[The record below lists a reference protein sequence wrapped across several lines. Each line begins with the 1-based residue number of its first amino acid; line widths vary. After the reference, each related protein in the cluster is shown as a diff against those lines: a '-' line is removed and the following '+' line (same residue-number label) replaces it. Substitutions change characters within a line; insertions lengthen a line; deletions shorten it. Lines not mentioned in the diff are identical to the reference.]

1 MFQNLNLNIDDISS
15 TIDENIKS
23 SSINYRGIYKIK
35 SQNNLYFDVCGN
47 SSDNNTPIILY
58 PNNNCYNRGCCGT

>member
-23 SSINYRGIYKIK
+23 SSINYRGIYKMAM
-35 SQNNLYFDVCGN
+35 SQQTVDK
-47 SSDNNTPIILY
+47 
-58 PNNNCYNRGCCGT
+58 